1 MSDPTAIADV
11 PEDDGD
17 ADNIK
22 LFPAWRQ
29 TLAELEQAGIHAGQV
44 ISKRWLDE
52 RFGIREPLTIQEAE
66 RNRFIFLRSMTSLRE
81 ALLEKHQYMLRS
93 VPGVGYEIIPPERQ
107 TDVALR
113 DRGEQIRRALQTLAI
128 ELTYIRADELTDEQR
143 RQNTGALAKVG
154 ALAGMAGR
162 QLGYS
167 KE

>member
-1 MSDPTAIADV
+1 MSDQNQITDA

-17 ADNIK
+17 GDNIK
-22 LFPAWRQ
+22 LLPTWRQ
-29 TLAELEQAGIHAGQV
+29 ALAELEQAGIHAGQV
-44 ISKRWLDE
+44 IGKRWLED

-66 RNRFIFLRSMTSLRE
+66 RNRFVFLRSMTALRE
-81 ALLEKHQYMLRS
+81 TLLEKHQYMLRS
-93 VPGVGYEIIPPERQ
+93 VPGVGYEIIPPDRQ

-128 ELTYIRADELTDEQR
+128 ELTYIRAEELTDEQR
-143 RQNTGALAKVG
+143 RQNTDALAKVG